1 MAVLGRAPL
10 RVPRISR
17 QKSILTLCTRDNPK
31 PLGNTQIQR
40 DQVMH
45 LLHGWR
51 WKGKEEVG
59 PSAKVR
65 FPQTT
70 QLCLCSKDT
79 LCNGLNHVPR
89 WCVQVL
95 IAGAYECDLFGNRV
109 FSLAMRLVKMR
120 YWIGVSP
127 KSRDWCPYGERRGHI
142 QGRHLHEDTK
152 EHGRDVETSQGMAR
166 IASRLQKPG
175 RDKEGKE
182 GFSPGTFRWIIALLI
197 LDLYFP
203 ELGENAFCCFR
214 SPSLW

>member
-1 MAVLGRAPL
+1 MEWIMSP
-10 RVPRISR
+10 P
-17 QKSILTLCTRDNPK
+17 
-31 PLGNTQIQR
+31 
-40 DQVMH
+40 
-45 LLHGWR
+45 
-51 WKGKEEVG
+51 
-59 PSAKVR
+59 
-65 FPQTT
+65 
-70 QLCLCSKDT
+70 
-79 LCNGLNHVPR
+79 

-127 KSRDWCPYGERRGHI
+127 KSRHWCPYGERRGHI

-152 EHGRDVETSQGMAR
+152 EHGSDVETSQGMAR

-197 LDLYFP
+197 LESELYFRIQNLYFP
-203 ELGENAFCCFR
+203 ELGENTFCCFR
-214 SPSLW
+214 SPSLWQFVTVALRTYFPFYFLLPHLLFYFRRSFLLSLFPMFVLLCKVLTGSSLW